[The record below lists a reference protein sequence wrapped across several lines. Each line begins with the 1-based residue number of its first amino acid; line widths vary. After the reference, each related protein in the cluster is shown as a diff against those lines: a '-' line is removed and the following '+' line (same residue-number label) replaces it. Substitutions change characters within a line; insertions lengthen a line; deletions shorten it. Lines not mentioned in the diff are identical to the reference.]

1 VKNVL
6 SFHRIRGNWPI
17 VKLIA
22 LNYAVC
28 QTLVI
33 APTPPSWYF
42 DMRIVGFR
50 PYEAGSSE
58 PNPPSAS
65 TSI

>member
-1 VKNVL
+1 VGH
-6 SFHRIRGNWPI
+6 S
-17 VKLIA
+17 IA
-22 LNYAVC
+22 R
-28 QTLVI
+28 
-33 APTPPSWYF
+33 TPPSWYF